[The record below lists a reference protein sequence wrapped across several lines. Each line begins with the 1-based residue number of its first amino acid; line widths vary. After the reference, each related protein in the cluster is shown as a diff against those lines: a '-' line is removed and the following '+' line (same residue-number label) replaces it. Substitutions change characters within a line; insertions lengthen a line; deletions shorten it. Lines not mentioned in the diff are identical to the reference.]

1 MLPVKHKTSS
11 MSVTWVKAS
20 HTAETKRARMR
31 AASNSSLGIVMGFE
45 GATRVLAATRL
56 VLYLSSLSI
65 HK

>member
-1 MLPVKHKTSS
+1 